1 MRTPESDCDVTQSGL
16 AILRSLYR
24 TLVTVVPQ
32 SVYCASSSANK
43 TPRKRSP
50 HLESALTEYT
60 IQTPTMSVS
69 TTKPIILVLGS
80 TGQIGRLV
88 IKHLEENNDIRLR
101 LCSRREDTVED
112 FRKEGKEAVKL
123 DLDDP
128 STFALALAGVDRA
141 FLLTGYTVA
150 MLTQSKT
157 FIDAAKKAGV
167 KHIVHLGIFGEW
179 DTTDPHFVWHQMIE
193 TYIKA
198 SGIAWTNLHPNVFMD
213 NLFGATAPKKNQLM
227 LYWGTARVG
236 WVAVSDIA
244 AMAAAVL
251 HEGPEKHNE
260 RDYWMSIDVL
270 NGSEVASILSQ
281 ITGRSITSSPKTW
294 EDFKALVSAPDSGAE
309 PWYAEGGTV
318 FMRQVANGQM
328 GYIGTIR
335 DDVPYVLGR
344 PALTFKQW
352 ATEHKEDF
360 IKILA
365 KE

>member
-1 MRTPESDCDVTQSGL
+1 
-16 AILRSLYR
+16 
-24 TLVTVVPQ
+24 
-32 SVYCASSSANK
+32 
-43 TPRKRSP
+43 
-50 HLESALTEYT
+50 
-60 IQTPTMSVS
+60 MSVLPK
-69 TTKPIILVLGS
+69 KPTVLVLGS
-80 TGQIGRLV
+80 TGQIGKLV
-88 IKHLEENNDIRLR
+88 VKHLEQNGDIQLR
-101 LCSRREDTVED
+101 LCSRRDEAVEE
-112 FRKEGKEAVKL
+112 FRRQGKEAVKL
-123 DLDDP
+123 DLDNP

-157 FIDAAKKAGV
+157 FVDAAKKASV
-167 KHIVHLGIFGEW
+167 KHVVHLGIFGEW

-227 LYWGTARVG
+227 LYWGPARVG
-236 WVAVSDIA
+236 WVAVNDIA

-260 RDYWMSIDVL
+260 RDYWMSVDVL
-270 NGSEVASILSQ
+270 DGSEVASTLSE
-281 ITGRSITSSPKTW
+281 ITGQSITFSAKSH
-294 EDFKALVSAPDSGAE
+294 EDFRALVSTPNAGVE
-309 PWYAEGGTV
+309 PWYAEGGTD

-344 PALTFKQW
+344 SALKFREW
-352 ATEHKEDF
+352 ATKNKE
-360 IKILA
+360 KLVETLS

>member
-1 MRTPESDCDVTQSGL
+1 
-16 AILRSLYR
+16 
-24 TLVTVVPQ
+24 
-32 SVYCASSSANK
+32 
-43 TPRKRSP
+43 
-50 HLESALTEYT
+50 
-60 IQTPTMSVS
+60 MSVLS
-69 TTKPIILVLGS
+69 KKPTVLVLGS
-80 TGQIGRLV
+80 TGQVGKLV
-88 IKHLEENNDIRLR
+88 VKHLEQNNDVQLR
-101 LCSRREDTVED
+101 LCSRREEAVEE
-112 FRKEGKEAVKL
+112 FRQQGKEAVKL

-157 FIDAAKKAGV
+157 FVDAAKKAGV

-179 DTTDPHFVWHQMIE
+179 DTTDPHFVWHQMVE

-213 NLFGATAPKKNQLM
+213 NLFGATAPKKNVLM
-227 LYWGTARVG
+227 LYWGNARVG

-251 HEGPEKHNE
+251 HEGPEKHDG
-260 RDYWMSIDVL
+260 RDYWMSVDVL
-270 NGSEVASILSQ
+270 DGSEAAAILSET
-281 ITGRSITSSPKTW
+281 TGQSIAFSAKSH
-294 EDFKALVSAPDSGAE
+294 EDFKALVSAPGSGAE
-309 PWYAEGGTV
+309 PWYAEGGTD

-344 PALTFKQW
+344 PALKFREW
-352 ATEHKEDF
+352 AAENKERCVE
-360 IKILA
+360 IPS

>member
-1 MRTPESDCDVTQSGL
+1 M
-16 AILRSLYR
+16 
-24 TLVTVVPQ
+24 
-32 SVYCASSSANK
+32 SSSVQK
-43 TPRKRSP
+43 
-50 HLESALTEYT
+50 
-60 IQTPTMSVS
+60 PTV
-69 TTKPIILVLGS
+69 LVLGS
-80 TGQIGRLV
+80 TGQIGKLV
-88 IKHLEENNDIRLR
+88 VKHLEKNDDVRLR
-101 LCSRREDTVED
+101 LCSRREEAVED

-157 FIDAAKKAGV
+157 FVDAAKKAGV

-213 NLFGATAPKKNQLM
+213 NLFGATAPKKDELS
-227 LYWGTARVG
+227 LYWGTAHVG

-260 RDYWMSIDVL
+260 RDYWMSVDVL
-270 NGSEVASILSQ
+270 NGTEVASILSD
-281 ITGRSITSSPKTW
+281 ITGRTVKFTPKTH
-294 EDFKALVSAPDSGAE
+294 EDFKVMVSAEGSGAE
-309 PWYAEGGTV
+309 PWYAEGGTD
-318 FMRQVANGQM
+318 FMRQVANHQM

-344 PALTFKQW
+344 PALKFREW
-352 ATEHKEDF
+352 ASENKEKF
-360 IKILA
+360 LEILS

>member
-1 MRTPESDCDVTQSGL
+1 
-16 AILRSLYR
+16 
-24 TLVTVVPQ
+24 
-32 SVYCASSSANK
+32 
-43 TPRKRSP
+43 
-50 HLESALTEYT
+50 
-60 IQTPTMSVS
+60 MSVLS
-69 TTKPIILVLGS
+69 KKPTVLVLGS
-80 TGQIGRLV
+80 TGQIGKLV
-88 IKHLEENNDIRLR
+88 VKHLEQNNDVQLR
-101 LCSRREDTVED
+101 LCSRREEAVEE
-112 FRKEGKEAVKL
+112 FRQQGKEAVKL

-157 FIDAAKKAGV
+157 FVDAAKKAGV

-179 DTTDPHFVWHQMIE
+179 DTTDPHFVWHQMVE

-213 NLFGATAPKKNQLM
+213 NLFGATAPKKNELM
-227 LYWGTARVG
+227 LYWGNARVG

-251 HEGPEKHNE
+251 HEGPEKHDG
-260 RDYWMSIDVL
+260 RDYWMSVDVL
-270 NGSEVASILSQ
+270 DGSEAAAIFSET
-281 ITGRSITSSPKTW
+281 TGQSITFSAKSH
-294 EDFKALVSAPDSGAE
+294 EDFKALVSAPGSCAE
-309 PWYAEGGTV
+309 PWYAEGGTD

-344 PALTFKQW
+344 PALKFREW
-352 ATEHKEDF
+352 AAENKERF
-360 IKILA
+360 VEILS

>member
-1 MRTPESDCDVTQSGL
+1 MP
-16 AILRSLYR
+16 
-24 TLVTVVPQ
+24 TV
-32 SVYCASSSANK
+32 
-43 TPRKRSP
+43 
-50 HLESALTEYT
+50 
-60 IQTPTMSVS
+60 
-69 TTKPIILVLGS
+69 LVLGS
-80 TGQIGRLV
+80 TGQIGKLIV
-88 IKHLEENNDIRLR
+88 KQLEQNNDIQLR
-101 LCSRREDTVED
+101 LCSRREEAV
-112 FRKEGKEAVKL
+112 KKLQQEGREAVKL

-179 DTTDPHFVWHQMIE
+179 DTTDPHFVWHQLIE

-213 NLFGATAPKKNQLM
+213 NLLSATSPKGSQLM

-244 AMAAAVL
+244 AMAAKVL
-251 HEGPEKHNE
+251 HDGPEKHQG
-260 RDYWMSIDVL
+260 RDYWMSVDVL
-270 NGSEVASILSQ
+270 DGQEAASILSEV
-281 ITGRSITSSPKTW
+281 TGRSITFSPKNADHF
-294 EDFKALVSAPDSGAE
+294 EALVSSPDSGAE
-309 PWYAEGGTV
+309 PWYAEGGTD
-318 FMRQVANGQM
+318 FMRQVADGRM

-344 PALTFKQW
+344 PALTFTEW
-352 ATEHKEDF
+352 AVEHKEEF
-360 IKILA
+360 VEILSRA
-365 KE
+365 